1 MNITLIS
8 TATFPSDQGIR
19 TISSILKKQGHYV
32 NVVFMTL
39 GEDYSRNYNKQEL
52 FQLEKICRE
61 SRLIGISSFAST
73 AQRAERVIRFL
84 KSVSKIPIIYGG
96 VHATLFPEKCI
107 ELTDF
112 VCVGEGE
119 DAILELVKSIEN
131 NKSPDKIKNL
141 WIKKPDG
148 KIKKNYV
155 RNLIDNLDSLPLP
168 DYELDGHFILKN
180 GMIKKFEEADLE
192 GQVLFLTGR
201 GCPYGCDYCSNSC
214 FNKLYEGKR
223 KSILRLHSPKY
234 IINGIKH
241 FKDKFSSL
249 SFFDIRDDTFSLRS
263 LEDIKEFCK
272 LYKENMKIRFKC
284 LADPHTISDEK
295 IKLLVDAGCTN
306 IIIGI
311 QGSERTNKEI
321 YHRNQK
327 DIDVIN
333 ASKILNKYKDRLG
346 VMYDIIACNP
356 YDHPE
361 YIVDLIR
368 LLQKLPRPFY
378 LSVNNLVFFPGSAL
392 YNRAKKDNIIKT
404 EKDAAYNLNY
414 YDRAKHIRLKNK
426 NLYLNLLINMMRGTA
441 KGSRMGIMPD
451 FLINWALK
459 PSRIQENLKNPELSY
474 LILFFVEIH
483 DNLREKILKP
493 LFRALPLGIKLWHD
507 KTKFNL

>member
-155 RNLIDNLDSLPLP
+155 RNLKDNL
-168 DYELDGHFILKN
+168 K
-180 GMIKKFEEADLE
+180 
-192 GQVLFLTGR
+192 FLT
-201 GCPYGCDYCSNSC
+201 
-214 FNKLYEGKR
+214 
-223 KSILRLHSPKY
+223 
-234 IINGIKH
+234 
-241 FKDKFSSL
+241 
-249 SFFDIRDDTFSLRS
+249 
-263 LEDIKEFCK
+263 
-272 LYKENMKIRFKC
+272 
-284 LADPHTISDEK
+284 
-295 IKLLVDAGCTN
+295 
-306 IIIGI
+306 
-311 QGSERTNKEI
+311 
-321 YHRNQK
+321 
-327 DIDVIN
+327 
-333 ASKILNKYKDRLG
+333 
-346 VMYDIIACNP
+346 
-356 YDHPE
+356 
-361 YIVDLIR
+361 
-368 LLQKLPRPFY
+368 
-378 LSVNNLVFFPGSAL
+378 
-392 YNRAKKDNIIKT
+392 
-404 EKDAAYNLNY
+404 
-414 YDRAKHIRLKNK
+414 
-426 NLYLNLLINMMRGTA
+426 
-441 KGSRMGIMPD
+441 
-451 FLINWALK
+451 
-459 PSRIQENLKNPELSY
+459 
-474 LILFFVEIH
+474 
-483 DNLREKILKP
+483 
-493 LFRALPLGIKLWHD
+493 
-507 KTKFNL
+507 